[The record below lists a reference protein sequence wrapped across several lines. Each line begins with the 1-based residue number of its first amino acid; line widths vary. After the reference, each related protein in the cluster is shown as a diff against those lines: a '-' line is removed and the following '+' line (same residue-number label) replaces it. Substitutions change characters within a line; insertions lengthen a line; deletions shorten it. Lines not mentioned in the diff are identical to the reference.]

1 MDWVE
6 GIPLDLYIDN
16 CINDKYKLSQLAYRF
31 SRLVL
36 WLMPQP
42 FAHGD
47 LKPDNILVRT
57 DGTLVLVDYDGM
69 YVPAM
74 KRQQAREIGSPD
86 FRHPTRKIDNFD
98 EHIDDFAIS
107 CILLS
112 LKAIS
117 IEPTLYHQYAA
128 SGRLLFSEYDYR
140 NFSKC
145 EVVKQLYPSSDS
157 EINILV
163 SLFTIALER
172 GRFDDVPFSLF
183 YLREPEWFPQ
193 TEEEWD
199 DFIRKMELEHFPYEE
214 AWSMS
219 FNEFMKQN
227 SIVTCR
233 KGSAYC
239 SLTDGGEE
247 AFIFYTKKGKK
258 IEVINLQCMT
268 IENFVTQKNSLS
280 IWQMNSGDLMISGHT
295 TKVTE
300 DDERLAWTDK
310 DGVVYSYDHKRL
322 LKLNNDSLSEYEIP
336 NGTEVICDGSLNN
349 FYNKTEI
356 NHKRKITI
364 PMSVVYIGRNPFF
377 GNFDTIICN
386 SPDFVV
392 ENGALYS
399 RDKKLLISCFSKS
412 TEFIIPDG
420 VEQIGS
426 FAFAGCSNIGR
437 IFIPKSISYI
447 GNNPFIGMKCSNGC
461 LDVKCGV

>member
-1 MDWVE
+1 MQYPLISEYIESIRFAEENFATLKDLRPVLDKNGDPIMNSGNFAVVFKMHNVQTGQLFAMKCFLKEQEGREFAYRLITEELENVQSSFITSIKYIEKELFVDAANNNETEFPILLMDWVE

-74 KRQQAREIGSPD
+74 KRQQTREIGSPD

-183 YLREPEWFPQ
+183 YLREPKWLPQ

-199 DFIRKMELEHFPYEE
+199 AFMREMELEHFPYEE

-233 KGSAYC
+233 KGYAYC

-247 AFIFYTKKGKK
+247 AFIFYTKNGKK
-258 IEVINLQCMT
+258 
-268 IENFVTQKNSLS
+268 
-280 IWQMNSGDLMISGHT
+280 
-295 TKVTE
+295 
-300 DDERLAWTDK
+300 
-310 DGVVYSYDHKRL
+310 
-322 LKLNNDSLSEYEIP
+322 
-336 NGTEVICDGSLNN
+336 
-349 FYNKTEI
+349 
-356 NHKRKITI
+356 
-364 PMSVVYIGRNPFF
+364 
-377 GNFDTIICN
+377 
-386 SPDFVV
+386 
-392 ENGALYS
+392 
-399 RDKKLLISCFSKS
+399 
-412 TEFIIPDG
+412 
-420 VEQIGS
+420 
-426 FAFAGCSNIGR
+426 
-437 IFIPKSISYI
+437 
-447 GNNPFIGMKCSNGC
+447 
-461 LDVKCGV
+461 